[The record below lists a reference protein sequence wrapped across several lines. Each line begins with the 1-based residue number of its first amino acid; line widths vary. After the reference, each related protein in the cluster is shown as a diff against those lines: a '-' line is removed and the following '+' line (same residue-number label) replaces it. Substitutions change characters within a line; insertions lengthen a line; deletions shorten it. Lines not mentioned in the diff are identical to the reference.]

1 MDNTNVKKEIAIIK
15 NRKAFTMNGVLN
27 ILEFDAGYVALET
40 AEGRVCVGGDGLK
53 VEALQKSDG
62 EISVIGNIRYVE
74 FDSEAKRSRKHK

>member
-1 MDNTNVKKEIAIIK
+1 MDSANTKKEIAVIK

-27 ILEFDAGYVALET
+27 ILEFDEGYVALET

-62 EISVIGNIRYVE
+62 EISVIGSIRFVE
-74 FDSEAKRSRKHK
+74 FDSEAKRSKKHR